1 MLSMVRE
8 ARSLGL
14 TTPVIFMGYYNP
26 VRAYGEE
33 KIIRD
38 CRDAGV
44 NGFILVDLPPEEAL
58 WFRELCRRDGY
69 DSPSFY
75 ASISTFILRIY
86 NHGNS
91 AEIEDNG

>member
-1 MLSMVRE
+1 MLSMVRK

-14 TTPVIFMGYYNP
+14 TTPVVFMGYYNP

-58 WFRELCRRDGY
+58 RFRELCRREGY
-69 DSPSFY
+69 DSPYLPVSMIGFFQLEY
-75 ASISTFILRIY
+75 
-86 NHGNS
+86 
-91 AEIEDNG
+91 